1 MALSKDHTILV
12 TGAKGQVGFEL
23 CKLLSRHAKVVGV
36 DLEDCNLTD
45 TSAIERLMQR
55 INPTVVINPAAYTA
69 VDKAE
74 QDVGIAEALNVVAP
88 AVFAREA
95 KKREALFVHY
105 STDYVFDGTKSSPW
119 EESDATNPVSV
130 YGRTKRDGENAVL
143 AENGASL
150 IFRLEWVYGV
160 RGVNFLLRILQL
172 AQEREELK
180 IVNDQFGAPTWSRAI
195 AQGTVDVVLQSFL
208 NPYEFGLQHAGIY
221 HMASQG
227 RTSWFDFAK
236 KFLELDPQRS
246 SQTLKSLQPIPSSA
260 YPTPA
265 KRPANSVLNCEKLQK
280 AFGVSLSHWEQ
291 QLAAVMEEYSAERPF
306 CEP

>member
-1 MALSKDHTILV
+1 MTVSKNHIVLV

-23 CKLLSRHAKVVGV
+23 CKLMSPYGKVVGV
-36 DLEDCNLTD
+36 DVDDCDLTN
-45 TSAIERLMQR
+45 TSAIESLVERVK
-55 INPTVVINPAAYTA
+55 PTIIINPAAYTA

-74 QDVGIAEALNVVAP
+74 QDAITAEALNVVAP
-88 AVFAREA
+88 RVLAREA
-95 KKREALFVHY
+95 KKRNALFVHY
-105 STDYVFDGTKSSPW
+105 STDYVFDGTKNEPW
-119 EESDATNPVSV
+119 LETDATNPVSV

-172 AQEREELK
+172 AHEREELK

-195 AQGTVDVVLQSFL
+195 AEATVSVVQQSL
-208 NPYEFGLQHAGIY
+208 ANPYDFGMQHAGIY
-221 HMASQG
+221 HMAAGG
-227 RTSWFDFAK
+227 RASWFDFAK
-236 KFLELDPQRS
+236 SFLEKDPRKS

-265 KRPANSVLNCEKLQK
+265 RRPANSVLNCDKLYK
-280 AFGVSLSHWEQ
+280 VFGVRLSQWEQ
-291 QLAAVMEEYSAERPF
+291 QLAAVMAEYTP
-306 CEP
+306 